1 MVTASTEFVIN
12 IEWLQAQG
20 LHEKCLEDNY
30 LFDMGA

>member
-1 MVTASTEFVIN
+1 MTASSEFVIN

-20 LHEKCLEDNY
+20 LHEKRLEDNS